1 MESNDATVLVVDDIA
16 ANRNVLGETLES
28 EGYEVLLAS
37 SGETSLKV
45 ARKAMPDVI
54 LLDIMMPGMD
64 GFEVCRQLKLEEQT
78 KHIPV
83 IFITANND
91 MSSFVQGFR
100 VGGVDYITKP
110 FHAEEVLMRVGNHVA
125 ISRLTRDLKLKNEA
139 LRKEIE
145 RREVAESDRD
155 KADGQLSVIEA
166 REVQRWGIK
175 GFVGQSATFKQIL
188 DSIHKLSRFSSASV
202 LITGESG
209 TGKELVARAIH
220 FSGDQSKSPFIPVNC
235 SSIPNELAES
245 LFFGHVK
252 GAFSGATS
260 DRKGYF
266 QLADGGTLFLDEVGD
281 MPMELQSVLLR
292 VLEDGEVRPVGS
304 SRSERVQVRVVAA
317 SNVNFQQSI
326 SNGTFRKD
334 LFFRLA
340 RFTIEVPPLRERQD
354 DVPLLVK
361 HFLELFADE
370 LNIPQP
376 EVSVDALQRLCQY
389 TYPGNIRELKNILER
404 AVIESGNEGQIDKSA
419 LHFFY
424 EETGFDAV
432 EDSETEVSVSELP
445 PDEQND
451 ETTILDYVKTHGIIN
466 NTVCRQLLDVD
477 RNRSSYLLRKLEK
490 QDKLISEGQGR
501 WAQYRLSN
509 SDANQ
514 TQRSC

>member
-1 MESNDATVLVVDDIA
+1 
-16 ANRNVLGETLES
+16 
-28 EGYEVLLAS
+28 
-37 SGETSLKV
+37 
-45 ARKAMPDVI
+45 
-54 LLDIMMPGMD
+54 
-64 GFEVCRQLKLEEQT
+64 
-78 KHIPV
+78 
-83 IFITANND
+83 
-91 MSSFVQGFR
+91 
-100 VGGVDYITKP
+100 
-110 FHAEEVLMRVGNHVA
+110 
-125 ISRLTRDLKLKNEA
+125 
-139 LRKEIE
+139 
-145 RREVAESDRD
+145 
-155 KADGQLSVIEA
+155 
-166 REVQRWGIK
+166 
-175 GFVGQSATFKQIL
+175 
-188 DSIHKLSRFSSASV
+188 
-202 LITGESG
+202 
-209 TGKELVARAIH
+209 VARAIH